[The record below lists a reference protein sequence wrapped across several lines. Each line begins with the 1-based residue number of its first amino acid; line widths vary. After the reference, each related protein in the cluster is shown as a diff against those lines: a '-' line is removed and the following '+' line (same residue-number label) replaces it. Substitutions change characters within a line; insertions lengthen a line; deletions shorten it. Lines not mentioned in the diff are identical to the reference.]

1 METDLRRIMALD
13 VGTKRIGVALS
24 DPFRLFASQ
33 KFLVLND
40 KKIENVLEEI
50 NKIAKDNN
58 VYKIVFGLPY
68 HMNGDEGEMV
78 KFVKEF
84 AQHFEQYNYKID
96 FMDERLT
103 SSQAEDLLK
112 QKKIKYSKNKGLVD
126 QTSAC
131 LILESYLNQFEKKG
145 II

>member
-13 VGTKRIGVALS
+13 VGTKRIGVAIS
-24 DPFRLFASQ
+24 DPFKLFASQ
-33 KFLVLND
+33 KFLVLKD
-40 KKIENVLEEI
+40 KKSQNAVNEI
-50 NKIAKDNN
+50 VKIAQDNN

-84 AQHFEQYNYKID
+84 SEYFKDYDYIID

-103 SSQAEDLLK
+103 SSQAQDLLK
-112 QKKIKYSKNKGLVD
+112 HKKIKYSKNKGLVD

-131 LILESYLNQFEKKG
+131 LILESYLNQFEKG

>member
-24 DPFRLFASQ
+24 DPFKLFASQ

-78 KFVKEF
+78 KFVKE
-84 AQHFEQYNYKID
+84 
-96 FMDERLT
+96 LT
-103 SSQAEDLLK
+103 SLLSEPDSGK
-112 QKKIKYSKNKGLVD
+112 M
-126 QTSAC
+126 
-131 LILESYLNQFEKKG
+131 
-145 II
+145 

>member
-24 DPFRLFASQ
+24 DPFKLFASQ

-58 VYKIVFGLPY
+58 VYKIVLGYVSSNSRLSHALAKFFK
-68 HMNGDEGEMV
+68 V
-78 KFVKEF
+78 KLRG
-84 AQHFEQYNYKID
+84 
-96 FMDERLT
+96 M
-103 SSQAEDLLK
+103 
-112 QKKIKYSKNKGLVD
+112 
-126 QTSAC
+126 
-131 LILESYLNQFEKKG
+131 
-145 II
+145 